1 MGAYVNLVNY
11 VPLFLQGIAV
21 TLGAWLTAGIASI
34 GIGTVLGLCTAPQI
48 GSLFVIRSIR
58 AYAFITKG
66 IPAYLQILIFYFVL
80 PSVLHIQISGFVA
93 ATAALAIC
101 SSGYVIEIVRSGLNA
116 IPKSQWDAAFVLG
129 YSTCATVRRI
139 VIPQLFRT
147 ILPALIGE
155 LEQLLKSSSLLA
167 TIGVT
172 ELTRVGM
179 NIISR
184 EMNPLPV
191 YGTIACIYLIFSA
204 LLTLLMLAAEKRGR
218 YGYR

>member
-1 MGAYVNLVNY
+1 
-11 VPLFLQGIAV
+11 
-21 TLGAWLTAGIASI
+21 
-34 GIGTVLGLCTAPQI
+34 
-48 GSLFVIRSIR
+48 
-58 AYAFITKG
+58 
-66 IPAYLQILIFYFVL
+66 VL

-116 IPKSQWDAAFVLG
+116 IPKGQWDAAFVLG
-129 YSTCATVRRI
+129 YSTYATVRRI
-139 VIPQLFRT
+139 IVPQLFRT

-218 YGYR
+218 YG